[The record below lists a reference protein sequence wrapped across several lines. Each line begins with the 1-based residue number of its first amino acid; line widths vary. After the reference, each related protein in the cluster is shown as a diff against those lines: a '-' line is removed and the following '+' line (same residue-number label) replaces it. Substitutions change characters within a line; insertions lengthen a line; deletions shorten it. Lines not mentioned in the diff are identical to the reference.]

1 MALVHLI
8 PLCLM
13 VFLVGCVD
21 SWVDFS
27 DYSFGVFWLWK
38 EWRWVEFSDY
48 SFDVFWFWKVDE
60 TGGFVGHGE
69 WLGASPEELCYSW
82 LARVWM

>member
-1 MALVHLI
+1 MVLVHLI

-13 VFLVGCVD
+13 VFLVGCVG
-21 SWVDFS
+21 WVAFS
-27 DYSFGVFWLWK
+27 YYSFGVFWLWN
-38 EWRWVEFSDY
+38 EWGW
-48 SFDVFWFWKVDE
+48 VDE

-82 LARVWM
+82 LVRVWM